1 MTALRISRLP
11 FLTSYYRDSCCGR
24 IFLVG
29 TSRYDLQLIVRQRP
43 LQRLGLISS
52 LGARI

>member
-29 TSRYDLQLIVRQRP
+29 TSRYDLVRQRP

-52 LGARI
+52 HGARI